1 MLVLNF
7 LKCFKTRITVQ
18 YAVEK
23 GPKFGGVGLVAA
35 IEGHFKEKG
44 TICFYYVMAKNWGL
58 GETLASSPLFPPA
71 LYFLSIEC
79 YTNYLF
85 FFRYDD

>member
-44 TICFYYVMAKNWGL
+44 TI
-58 GETLASSPLFPPA
+58 
-71 LYFLSIEC
+71 SI
-79 YTNYLF
+79 
-85 FFRYDD
+85 